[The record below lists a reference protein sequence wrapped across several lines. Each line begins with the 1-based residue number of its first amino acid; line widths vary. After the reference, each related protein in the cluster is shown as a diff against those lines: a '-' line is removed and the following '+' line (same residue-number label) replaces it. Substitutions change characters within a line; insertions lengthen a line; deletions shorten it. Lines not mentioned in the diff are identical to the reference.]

1 MTEYTRIKD
10 YIDSLCRE
18 NRRTLEEIRKEAVRS
33 EVPIIRRDSE
43 QLLKVLLAI
52 GKPEHILEIGT
63 AVGYSAVIMA
73 EYSPAVIDTL
83 EIGEKDYRLALG
95 NIAKAGYEGRIF
107 CHLCDAGEYL
117 KNCTAQY
124 DAVFLDAAKGQ
135 YINWLPLIKKVLK
148 KGGMLI
154 ADNVLLDGK
163 TIESRYA
170 IDRRDRTEHA
180 RMREYLEAVMQD
192 EELVSSVVAVGDG
205 MGVSYRK

>member
-95 NIAKAGYEGRIF
+95 NIAGAGYENRIS

-180 RMREYLEAVMQD
+180 RMREYLEAVMKD